1 MNLANEQEAV
11 FRTRELAIEFANKHI
26 AAGWIVN
33 MLDEIEYEGKKYWK
47 VRVYRTPLV
56 KKKKT

>member
-1 MNLANEQEAV
+1 MNLPNEQEAV

-33 MLDEIEYEGKKYWK
+33 MLDEIEYHRKIQ
-47 VRVYRTPLV
+47 P
-56 KKKKT
+56 